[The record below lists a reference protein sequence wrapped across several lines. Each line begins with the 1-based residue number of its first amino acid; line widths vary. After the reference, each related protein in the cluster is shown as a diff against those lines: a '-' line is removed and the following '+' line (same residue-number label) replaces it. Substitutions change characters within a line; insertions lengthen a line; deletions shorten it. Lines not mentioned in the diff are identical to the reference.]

1 MDIYLTWYFKGE
13 TSPSVCNDDE
23 RRFPDAQNYENL
35 LPEAPKHRRSGAG
48 HRIGASISTVDRR
61 REAAAGRPRPI
72 TERLGRSEGCAILFG
87 DMEKPEITTWL
98 KTYCGWSN
106 GVRAVLKKYDLPYTE
121 KDIIQNPAFRW
132 EMEQKSGQPL
142 SPCVEVN
149 GQMLADIS
157 GEELERFLLENNL
170 AGSTEATTNV
180 PLNSAC
186 SDAEHAAMQA
196 GVPLK
201 FQA

>member
-1 MDIYLTWYFKGE
+1 M
-13 TSPSVCNDDE
+13 S
-23 RRFPDAQNYENL
+23 
-35 LPEAPKHRRSGAG
+35 
-48 HRIGASISTVDRR
+48 
-61 REAAAGRPRPI
+61 
-72 TERLGRSEGCAILFG
+72 
-87 DMEKPEITTWL
+87 KPEITAYL

-157 GEELERFLLENNL
+157 GEELENWMLQQGLV
-170 AGSTEATTNV
+170 GTTDKTTDV
-180 PLNSAC
+180 PLNRSC
-186 SDAEHAAMQA
+186 SDAEHEAMA
-196 GVPLK
+196 KGVPLK
-201 FQA
+201 FQG